1 MKRSKKKKII
11 KESAAGQYLRQF
23 INCICEGE
31 MAQAHQSLDSA
42 VKEKIKER
50 IRINLKESK

>member
-1 MKRSKKKKII
+1 MKRSNKKKVI
-11 KESAAGQYLRQF
+11 KESAADQYLRQF

-31 MAQAHQSLDSA
+31 LSQAHKSLDSA

-50 IRINLKESK
+50 IRTNLKESK